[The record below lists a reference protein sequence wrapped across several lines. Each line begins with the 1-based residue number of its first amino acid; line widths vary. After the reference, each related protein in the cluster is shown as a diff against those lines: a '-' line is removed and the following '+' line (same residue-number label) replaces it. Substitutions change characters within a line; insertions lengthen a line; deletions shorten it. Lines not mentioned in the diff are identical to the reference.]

1 MGSFGSLSRFVNV
14 NYCFSIFSRL
24 SLFAP
29 SSKANTDDVFSY
41 SFAIVW
47 GGAAVVT
54 LNAKLLGGKLSFF
67 QSICVLGYCICPLVI
82 ISMLLPLL
90 NVLGSPLRQFL
101 KLGLIGFAYIWSS
114 YSSLGFFSDINL
126 DKKKALAVYP
136 IYLFYFVL
144 AWLVG

>member
-1 MGSFGSLSRFVNV
+1 
-14 NYCFSIFSRL
+14 L

-29 SSKANTDDVFSY
+29 ASVTNSDDLFSI

-82 ISMLLPLL
+82 IAMFLPLL
-90 NVLGSPLRQFL
+90 YPLPTTLRQLL
-101 KLGLIGFAYIWSS
+101 KLGLVSLAYVWSS
-114 YSSLGFFSDINL
+114 YASLGFFSDINL
-126 DKKKALAVYP
+126 DKKKALAAYP
-136 IYLFYFVL
+136 IYFFYFVL
-144 AWLVG
+144 AWLVC